1 MGSGK
6 RREVEEVAGQLG
18 NSCYT
23 ASRNREV
30 RVTDTLIQIAK
41 HSLRLKST
49 GTAALLIGLLAGH
62 ALAQKVT
69 VEFDQS
75 IDFSKFK
82 TYSIL
87 KGELNSGNPALNSDL
102 VKKQI
107 EADIDRS
114 LTAKGLTKVENNQA
128 DLHVVYTLGA
138 SRGSEVETY
147 PAGWRGW
154 GTRVVRVPYN
164 EGTLVIN
171 LRDHSTHS
179 LVWRGIARQDES
191 DATKIQSKL
200 DDMVKKALE
209 KYPPKPK
216 K

>member
-1 MGSGK
+1 M
-6 RREVEEVAGQLG
+6 A
-18 NSCYT
+18 
-23 ASRNREV
+23 
-30 RVTDTLIQIAK
+30 DTLVQIAK
-41 HSLRLKST
+41 HSLRRKST
-49 GTAALLIGLLAGH
+49 VTTALLIGLLAGH

-75 IDFSKFK
+75 VDFSKFK

-87 KGELNSGNPALNSDL
+87 KGELNSNNPALNSDL

-114 LTAKGLTKVENNQA
+114 LVAKGLTKVENDQA

-138 SRGSEVETY
+138 SHGTEVETY

-154 GTRVVRVPYN
+154 GTRAVRVPYN
-164 EGTLVIN
+164 EGTLVVN

-179 LVWRGIARQDES
+179 LVWRGIARQEES
-191 DATKIQSKL
+191 DATKIQGKL
-200 DDMVKKALE
+200 DDMVKKTLE